1 MQSSPGAYPARS
13 ATSTVIPTGSARCRT
28 TAMVWGWHR
37 ASTTNVERLP
47 RWAPANID
55 MASAAAVPSSRSDA
69 LATGR
74 PVRSLTTVW
83 KFRSASSRPWAISAW
98 YGVYW
103 VYQPGFSSTFR
114 WMTGGSTVPE

>member
-1 MQSSPGAYPARS
+1 MVGYWTSAPIQSSSGVASARS
-13 ATSTVIPTGSARCRT
+13 TTTTSIPTGSARILT
-28 TAMVWGWHR
+28 TAIVWGWHR
-37 ASTTNVERLP
+37 ASTANVARLP

-55 MASAAAVPSSRSDA
+55 MASAAAVPSSKSDA

-98 YGVYW
+98 
-103 VYQPGFSSTFR
+103 
-114 WMTGGSTVPE
+114 